1 MDKIRVALAEDN
13 VLLREGVSRLIAA
26 NEDFELVGTASDLPE
41 LLALVGAERPDVVVT
56 DIRMPPTGIREGI
69 QASSWLRENHPQVG
83 VVVLSQFV
91 SPGYA
96 MELFEHGSAARAYLL
111 KERVGSVDELARAI
125 RAVAGGGSVIDPLVV
140 DELVRSRSQHRHSS
154 LGQLTAREVEILAEM
169 AQGKSNAAIAAALSV
184 SERAVEKHTNSIF
197 AKLRLTEEKD
207 VNRRV
212 RAVLMYLSEAQGSVG
227 LEEASPT

>member
-1 MDKIRVALAEDN
+1 MDKIRVVLAEDN
-13 VLLREGVSRLIAA
+13 VLLREGMSRLIAA
-26 NEDFELVGTASDLPE
+26 NDDFELAGTASDLPE
-41 LLALVGAERPDVVVT
+41 LLALVGAEHPDVVVT

-96 MELFEHGSAARAYLL
+96 TALFEHGSAGRAYLL
-111 KERVGSVDELARAI
+111 KERVGSVDELARAV
-125 RAVAGGGSVIDPLVV
+125 RAVAAGGSVIDPLVV
-140 DELVRSRSQHRHSS
+140 DELVRSRSQRHHSS
-154 LGQLTAREVEILAEM
+154 LAQLTVREVEILAEM